1 MGCHHLCL
9 TADECHLVCPTS
21 RFRFR
26 LKRILQAK
34 PQHKGLTV
42 NLVAI
47 ANHQS
52 EKRKLKPFNELVHHF
67 SDAQGRA
74 ALLGMLRG
82 IEREA
87 LRIDESGNL
96 ALDGHPLELG
106 SALTHSRITTDYS
119 EALLEFITPVHHRV
133 ESLLQG
139 LTETHAYSVRHL
151 HGQRLWPV
159 SMPCYVKDE
168 ANIPIARY
176 GTSNTGKMKTLYRKG
191 LTYRYGALMQIISG
205 VHFNFSVSQELWQN
219 LYELSDKSLPFEDFI
234 SESYFGLI
242 RNYRR
247 LVWVL
252 PYLFGASPALCGSF
266 IKDQKTDL
274 RFETSGVGTLYLPY
288 ATSLRMSDLGYTNK
302 EQADLNINYNSLPEY
317 LAGIRAAIKMP
328 SANFA
333 NIGVKVNGEYR
344 QLNAN
349 VLQIEN
355 EFYSPIRAKRVAN
368 TGEKPSEAL
377 ARAGVEYIEV
387 RALDVNPFSPIGIE
401 ANQVRFLDLFLLYC
415 LLTPSPKSDAA
426 EEARLSANLTSVV
439 LEGRKP
445 GLELHTA
452 TGTLSL
458 QIWLLELFDT
468 LAPLAVLLD
477 GDANAYQA
485 ALVHWREAV
494 MDPDKTLSGQVLQQL
509 LADGQDHGQWV
520 MSLAQQYHQYFID
533 YPLTAEVMGD
543 YQTEAHSSLA
553 KQAQLEVAQSAV
565 AFDDFLADYFGR

>member
-1 MGCHHLCL
+1 MK
-9 TADECHLVCPTS
+9 D
-21 RFRFR
+21 
-26 LKRILQAK
+26 K
-34 PQHKGLTV
+34 PQNKGLTV

-52 EKRKLKPFNELVHHF
+52 EKRKLKPFNELVQHF

-87 LRIDESGNL
+87 LRIDESGYL

-119 EALLEFITPVHHRV
+119 EALLEFITPVNNQV
-133 ESLLQG
+133 GPLLQG
-139 LTETHAYSVRHL
+139 LTETHAFSVRHL

-168 ANIPIARY
+168 QNIPVARY
-176 GTSNTGKMKTLYRKG
+176 GSSNTGKMKTLYRKG

-205 VHFNFSVSQELWQN
+205 VHFNFSVSQELWQS
-219 LYELSDKSLPFEDFI
+219 LYELSDKSVSFEDFI

-252 PYLFGASPALCGSF
+252 PYLFGASPALCSSF
-266 IKDQKTDL
+266 IKGQKTDL
-274 RFETSGVGTLYLPY
+274 RFEKSGRGTLYLPY

-302 EQADLNINYNSLPEY
+302 EQEDLNISYNSLPEY
-317 LAGIRAAIKMP
+317 LAGVRAAIKMP

-333 NIGVKVNGEYR
+333 NIGVKVDGEYR

-355 EFYSPIRAKRVAN
+355 EFYSPIRAKRV
-368 TGEKPSEAL
+368 TKSGEKPSEAL

-387 RALDVNPFSPIGIE
+387 RALDVNPFSPIGVE
-401 ANQVRFLDLFLLYC
+401 ENQVRFLDLFLLYC
-415 LLTPSPKSDAA
+415 LLTESPKSDAA
-426 EEARLSANLTSVV
+426 EEARLSANLKSVV

-445 GLELHTA
+445 GLELLTE
-452 TGTLSL
+452 TGTRSL
-458 QIWLLELFDT
+458 QTWLLDLFEHLDS
-468 LAPLAVLLD
+468 LAKLLD
-477 GDANAYQA
+477 VDKQDYQA
-485 ALVHWREAV
+485 ALAHWREAV
-494 MDPDKTLSGQVLQQL
+494 NDPQKTLSGQVIQQL
-509 LADGQDHGQWV
+509 ITKGQDHGQWV
-520 MSLAQQYHQYFID
+520 MSLAQQYHQYFMD
-533 YPLTAEVMGD
+533 YPLSAEIVSD
-543 YQTEAHSSLA
+543 YQAEAQASLN
-553 KQAQLEVAQSAV
+553 KQADIEAAQSAV
-565 AFDDFLADYFGR
+565 SFDDYLTDYFGTSS